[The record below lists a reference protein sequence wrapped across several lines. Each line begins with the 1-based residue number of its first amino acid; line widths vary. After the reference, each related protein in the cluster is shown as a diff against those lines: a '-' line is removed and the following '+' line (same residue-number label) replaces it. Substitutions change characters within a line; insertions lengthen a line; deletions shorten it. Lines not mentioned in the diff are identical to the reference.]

1 MFEEMTY
8 EKLLQTCM
16 ERAPEGIDTRKGSIF
31 YDACADKCLLLAEVY
46 ADLDTVSETCH
57 IDSAVGDNLDSFG
70 ADHGVTRLPATCMR
84 CRGVFVGATPPIGS
98 RFFASGIFFVLKDN
112 LNELYPDDTTLL
124 AGGNLYLE
132 AEIAGTEANTVST
145 GDILTPYNDIEGLE
159 SATVGEVIV
168 SGDDVEEDESY
179 RERIQNKV
187 SGPAENGNKYHYK
200 AWCEEC
206 QGVGKA
212 RIFTLAKITNDVI
225 TWHTP
230 NWVTGI
236 LLKDSGRT
244 VEDATVGIVQEYID
258 PDMEGLGE
266 GVANVG
272 AHFMAVKAKELAL
285 GISIA
290 VELSDTSYT
299 LADAKAN
306 ILLLVTEYLKELAL
320 SDINFNDCVAD
331 NITIR
336 IKQIGSKI
344 SSAETIAD
352 YDNLQINIDGGA
364 YQNTNISIS
373 PHCVAYITADNI
385 TVTEIVN
392 AAEE

>member
-57 IDSAVGDNLDSFG
+57 IDSAVGNDLDSFG
-70 ADHGVTRLPATCMR
+70 ADHGVTRLPAACMR
-84 CRGVFVGATPPIGS
+84 CRGVFVGAIPPTES
-98 RFFASGIFFVLKDN
+98 RFFADGIFFVLKDN
-112 LNELYPDDTTLL
+112 LDELYPDDETLL

-132 AEIAGTEANTVST
+132 AEIAGTEANAISE
-145 GDILTPYNDIEGLE
+145 GDTLTPYNDIEGLE
-159 SATVGEVIV
+159 SAAIGEIIV
-168 SGDDVEEDESY
+168 SGSDIEEDESY

-200 AWCEEC
+200 SWCEEC

-212 RIFTLAKITNDVI
+212 RIFTLAKIADDTI

-230 NWVTGI
+230 NWVTGV
-236 LLKDSGRT
+236 LLKDNGRA

-272 AHFMAVKAKELAL
+272 AHFMAVKAKEVAL

-299 LADAKAN
+299 LTDAKAN
-306 ILLLVTEYLKELAL
+306 ILLLVTEYLKDLAL
-320 SDINFNDCVAD
+320 ADVSFNDGVAD

-352 YDNLQINIDGGA
+352 YDNLQINIDGGDF
-364 YQNTNISIS
+364 QNTNISIS
-373 PHCVAYITADNI
+373 PHCVAYITEDDI

-392 AAEE
+392 AVEE